1 MTKKATIIILSLIIL
16 TLFVSLASAVTYNG
30 NAPKLKASLISQS
43 PDPVEPGEIVT
54 LKFKI
59 ENEGKQTTNDV
70 IVKIKPDVPF
80 QLYGSEKEVN
90 LGKIRAS
97 VTGVDGEI
105 VEFKLKVDEN
115 AVEAE
120 TEIELELASGDT
132 SVAYLD
138 NEFLIDIRTRDA
150 LLEITS
156 INYVPEQI
164 VPGQTGEVKISIKN
178 LADSVIKD
186 IKFDM
191 DFSRSTI
198 PLAPYQS
205 TSQRQ
210 IPILES
216 NHQLPLSFKMIADPT
231 AAPGLYKIPLNIS
244 FSDEQGTSYLIDDV
258 LAITIGETPK
268 VRPYIKKS
276 DVFQNGKSG
285 KITLEIANA
294 GNSKIKFLE
303 MTILPSEEFQLVTTS
318 NYFYIGDVDS
328 DDTDSEEINVYV
340 DTKQKVLS
348 IPLELKYYDAN
359 NKQYEEEFN
368 LPLQLYSTSKLK
380 KVGLL
385 PSNGKWSYLII
396 LIILM
401 VIAVIIYKKQPKF
414 LPAFLRKK

>member
-1 MTKKATIIILSLIIL
+1 MNNKATSFIILSIIIISL
-16 TLFVSLASAVTYNG
+16 LVSLVSAATYTNS
-30 NAPKLKASLISQS
+30 PKLKATLISQS
-43 PDPVEPGEIVT
+43 SDPVEPGEMVT

-70 IVKIKPDVPF
+70 LVIINPKEPF
-80 QLYGSEKEVN
+80 QLYGSAKEVN
-90 LGKIRAS
+90 LGKLRAS
-97 VTGVDGEI
+97 TTGADGEI

-120 TEIELELASGDT
+120 TEIELELKSGN
-132 SVAYLD
+132 SNVAYFD
-138 NEFLIDIRTRDA
+138 NEFLVDIRTRDA

-164 VPGQTGEVKISIKN
+164 APGQTGEVKISIKN
-178 LADSVIKD
+178 LADSAIKD
-186 IKFDM
+186 IKFDL

-216 NHQLPLSFKMIADPT
+216 NHQLPFSFKMIADPT
-231 AAPGLYKIPLNIS
+231 ATPGLYKVPLNIS
-244 FSDEQGTSYLIDDV
+244 FTDEQGSSYLIDDV
-258 LAITIGETPK
+258 LAITIGEAPK

-294 GNSKIKFLE
+294 GTSKIKFLE
-303 MTILPSEEFQLVTTS
+303 LSILPSDEFQLVTTS

-328 DDTDSEEINVYV
+328 DDTDSEEISIYIDSNE
-340 DTKQKVLS
+340 KVLN
-348 IPLELKYYDAN
+348 IPLQLKYYDAN
-359 NKQYEEEFN
+359 NKIYEENFN

-380 KVGLL
+380 KLGLIE
-385 PSNGKWSYLII
+385 SNGSLFYIII
-396 LIILM
+396 LIVLIVVAFLL
-401 VIAVIIYKKQPKF
+401 YKKQPKF